1 MKQKKWLS
9 FLLFLAVLTAA
20 AVIVIFQK
28 PRQTP
33 MGTQKQEIQMEEV
46 DTEGKENGQR
56 ETGREGVEKKMEP
69 ESEAL
74 TEGTEAESTVETE
87 VLQSSEKMLQD
98 ARSFPLLGVTETVR
112 DTFLINEM
120 AFRVQVSEAA
130 KNYGWPKIK
139 SLTFLDALPAAAEE
153 HSFHTSLAFSDGTD
167 REMEATYREDL
178 GYYLFEEPKEY
189 QKRTESL
196 KKEQEY
202 LQGFAPV
209 LSGEG
214 VKDTRFLPETE
225 GFLRQ
230 AGEYLYRTFGEI
242 TLAEIQLEYLLAE
255 TPGSITY
262 RLKFLETDGEETSLS
277 CTYYPLTETY
287 SFALVEEYAKGG

>member
-1 MKQKKWLS
+1 MKQKKWLAV
-9 FLLFLAVLTAA
+9 LLFLAVLTAT

-33 MGTQKQEIQMEEV
+33 MGTKKQEIQTEEV

-56 ETGREGVEKKMEP
+56 ETGREGVEKKMKP

-139 SLTFLDALPAAAEE
+139 SLTFLDALPATAEE
-153 HSFHTSLAFSDGTD
+153 RSFHTSLAFSDGTD
-167 REMEATYREDL
+167 RKMEATYREDL

-230 AGEYLYRTFGEI
+230 AGAYLYRTFGEI

-255 TPGSITY
+255 TTGSITY
-262 RLKFLETDGEETSLS
+262 RLKFQETDGEETSLS

-287 SFALVEEYAKGG
+287 SFALVEQYAKGG